1 MAVLPDNVSGL
12 GGLFKLEFLGCGDE
26 RFVGVVLEG
35 ERPDVLLYKGDE
47 G

>member
-1 MAVLPDNVSGL
+1 MAVLPDNVGGL
-12 GGLFKLEFLGCGDE
+12 GGLFKLEFLGSSNE
-26 RFVGVVLEG
+26 RFVGVVIEG